1 MEHPKGKEIVI
12 KLWNEETQ
20 EVVTIYERPEW
31 TNQTK
36 YDELTAYLMNLIWS
50 DNKPIRLMDRW

>member
-12 KLWNEETQ
+12 KLEETQ

-50 DNKPIRLMDRW
+50 DNKPIRLMDR